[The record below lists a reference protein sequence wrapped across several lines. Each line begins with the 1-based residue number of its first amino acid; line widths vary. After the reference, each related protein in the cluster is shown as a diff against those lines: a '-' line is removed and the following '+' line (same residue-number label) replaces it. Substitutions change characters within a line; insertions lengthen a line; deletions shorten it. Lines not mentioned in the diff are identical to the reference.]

1 MWHKASVWILGNQLL
16 PQHPVLAEAEADYGR
31 ENIAV
36 VLVESRQR
44 LEKRPYQR
52 KKLVLLLSAMRHY
65 ADDLRRRGYHVDRF
79 KAASFSEGLRQ
90 HVTDWHP
97 DQLFAM
103 AASDYDG
110 RRLQQ
115 ERLEKLLDVPVT
127 IRPNTQFL
135 TGEFD
140 PYPEPEPGK
149 RTLMEYFYRKMRRHF
164 NVLMAGDDPAGGQ
177 WNYDKEN
184 RQPLPKDN
192 QPPPVI
198 AFEPD
203 DITQQVMG
211 EVAAINQATGTVE
224 GFDLAVTRQ
233 QALTA
238 LDDFISHRLA
248 DFGPYEDAMS
258 SVHPHLYHS
267 KLAAYLNIGLLEP
280 MESIRIAEE
289 AYLAG
294 EAPINSAE
302 GFIRQIL
309 GWREYIYWQYWRLM
323 PGLYESNY
331 WEAERPLPSFFWDGQ
346 TDMNCLRQVIQRALQ
361 SGYNHHIERLM
372 ITCNFCLLAGIDPLA
387 VNEWF
392 LSAYIDAYDW
402 VMGPNVLGMG
412 LNAEGG
418 LIATKPYIASA
429 NYINKMS
436 DFCLDCRYRREE
448 RTGSDACPFN
458 TLYWNFLI
466 QHESTLRAN
475 PRMGRNVLGLR
486 HLGDEERLAVK
497 QDAHRLLSALER

>member
-1 MWHKASVWILGNQLL
+1 MGRKASAWILGNQLL
-16 PQHPVLAEAEADYGR
+16 PEHPVLVEAEAEYGR
-31 ENIAV
+31 GNVTV
-36 VLVESRQR
+36 VLIESQQR
-44 LEKRPYQR
+44 LKKRPYQR

-65 ADDLRRRGYHVDRF
+65 ADDLRRRGYQVDIMQ
-79 KAASFSEGLRQ
+79 AATFTQGLSQ
-90 HVTDWHP
+90 HVANRRP
-97 DQLFAM
+97 DQLFTM
-103 AASDYDG
+103 AASDAAG
-110 RRLQQ
+110 RRFQQ
-115 ERLEKLLDVPVT
+115 ESLQRSLDVPVT

-135 TGEFD
+135 TSEFD
-140 PYPEPEPGK
+140 PYPDPEPGK
-149 RTLMEYFYRKMRRHF
+149 RVLMEYFYRKMRRHF
-164 NVLMAGDDPAGGQ
+164 DVLMDGDDPAGGQ

-192 QPPPVI
+192 QPPPII

-203 DITQQVMG
+203 DITRQVMQ
-211 EVAAINQATGTVE
+211 EVAASDGAIGTID
-224 GFDLAVTRQ
+224 GFDLAVTRE
-233 QALTA
+233 QASAA

-258 SVHPHLYHS
+258 SDHQHLYHS
-267 KLAAYLNIGLLEP
+267 KLAAYLNVGLLEP
-280 MESIRIAEE
+280 MALIRLVEE
-289 AYLAG
+289 AYWAG

-323 PGLYESNY
+323 PELYESNY
-331 WEAERPLPSFFWDGQ
+331 WEARRPLPEFFWDGQ
-346 TDMNCLRQVIQRALQ
+346 TDMNCLRQVIHRAIQ

-372 ITCNFCLLAGIDPLA
+372 IICNFCLLAGIDPLA

-412 LNAEGG
+412 LNADGG

-436 DFCLDCRYRREE
+436 DYCPDCLYRRKE
-448 RTGSDACPFN
+448 RTGSEACPFN

-466 QHESTLRAN
+466 EHEDTLRAN
-475 PRMGRNVLGLR
+475 PRMGPNVLGLR
-486 HLGDEERLAVK
+486 YLDDEERLAVR
-497 QDAHRLLSALER
+497 QDANEFLSALES

>member
-1 MWHKASVWILGNQLL
+1 MGRKATVWILGNQLL
-16 PQHPVLAEAEADYGR
+16 PEHPVLAEAEAGYGR
-31 ENIAV
+31 ENVTV
-36 VLVESRQR
+36 VLVESQRR

-65 ADDLRRRGYHVDRF
+65 ADDLRRQGYQVDRV
-79 KAASFSEGLRQ
+79 KAATFTQGLRQ
-90 HVTDWHP
+90 HVTNHRP
-97 DQLFAM
+97 DQLFTM

-110 RRLQQ
+110 RRYQQ
-115 ERLEKLLDVPVT
+115 ESLQRSLGVPVT

-135 TGEFD
+135 TSEFD
-140 PYPEPEPGK
+140 PYPEPEPDK
-149 RTLMEYFYRKMRRHF
+149 RYLMEYFYRKMRTHYD
-164 NVLMAGDDPAGGQ
+164 VLMAGDDPDGGQ

-184 RQPLPKDN
+184 RKPLPKDN

-203 DITQQVMG
+203 DITQQVMQ
-211 EVAAINQATGTVE
+211 EVAAIRHATGVVE
-224 GFDLAVTRQ
+224 DFDLAVTRQ
-233 QALTA
+233 QALAA
-238 LDDFISHRLA
+238 LDDFICHRLV

-258 SVHPHLYHS
+258 SGHQHLYHS

-280 MESIRIAEE
+280 MGLIRVAEKS
-289 AYLAG
+289 YLAG

-331 WEAERPLPSFFWDGQ
+331 WAAQRPLPQFFWDGQ
-346 TDMNCLRQVIQRALQ
+346 TDMNCLRHVIQRAIH

-372 ITCNFCLLAGIDPLA
+372 IICNFCLLAGTDPLA

-392 LSAYIDAYDW
+392 LSAYVDAYDW

-412 LNAEGG
+412 LNADGG

-429 NYINKMS
+429 NYINNMS
-436 DFCLDCRYRREE
+436 DYCQDCRYRRQE
-448 RTGSDACPFN
+448 RTGNDACPFN

-466 QHESTLRAN
+466 QHEELLRAN

-486 HLGDEERLAVK
+486 HLNDQEKQAVTR
-497 QDAHRLLSALER
+497 DAHRLLSALVR